1 MLKRLGVRWRLLL
14 AFFGVSAFAVLAAAA
29 GLYAFGQVGDVLER
43 ITARRVPAALAS
55 LELSRQAERIAAV
68 APALLAAT
76 SKAQHDQAS
85 GSIVAELEH
94 LEKLLAD
101 LKGSAVD
108 AATLADLEPAVRGL
122 HDSLDRLDAL
132 VARRIEVADR
142 KDNLIRRL
150 SGAAVTAQRLIGPGV
165 LVMDSKTAAWRR
177 AQAES
182 TKSADEKA
190 TATAALSQTIVSYL
204 PMQKAQLETSA
215 INDAL
220 LKAASAPAPADLQLL
235 SFPLLRSLATL
246 EELLPQ
252 LDSILR
258 QRLAIRVAEFRRL
271 TEGPGSILQARA
283 DELSIVADGEQL
295 LAENSTLSRRLT
307 TAVDGLVAA
316 ADRDIHNARGEALA
330 VQRLG
335 SGVLLGVVF
344 LSLVSSFLIVWLY
357 VDRKLLARLAAL
369 SDSMLAIAG
378 GNLRAPLPAPGDR
391 DEIGRMAEAL
401 TIFRDT
407 AVEVKEHNL
416 REVASA
422 RQRLIDAIESISEGF
437 SLYDA
442 EDRLVLCNSRFREL
456 YPGVADAVVPGTP
469 FAAIARTAAERHL
482 IRDAMGRVDAWLEQR
497 LALHREPPG
506 PYLQAQSDGR
516 WIQVSERKTQVGGTV
531 AVFTDVTEL
540 KHTEHALLAAQTRL
554 THLLSTSPS
563 VLYSFEAKGE
573 HAPTFVSDNVRELL
587 GYEPSEYLEGP
598 AFWLERVHPD
608 DLPRILPQYPRL
620 FETGRHGCEYR
631 FRRKDGT
638 YCWVRDEMRLS
649 RAESGDPLQVVGSWS
664 DITELKQAELAL
676 RQQTAF
682 VELLQA
688 VAVAA
693 NEALTVEQAMQFCLD
708 RVCAHT
714 AWSVGHV
721 HLLADDGTSELV
733 STSIWHLDRP
743 EHFAR
748 FREVTERIRFA
759 PGLGLPGRVLATGKP
774 AWITEI
780 DMDQN
785 FPRAEA
791 ATEIGIKAGSGFPV
805 LIGHEVVAILE
816 FFAEEALEPDEPL
829 LNVMA
834 HIGAQLGRVV
844 ERKRAEV
851 ALRQTKEQA
860 EEANQAK
867 SRFLAN
873 MSHELRTPLN
883 AIIGITEMLKEDA
896 EDESRDDV
904 LEPLQRIHRAGNH
917 LLDLINEILDLSKI
931 EAGKLELHP
940 EELNVAALIQDL
952 AKTAAPLVE
961 KNGNRLEVRCTA
973 DIARMYAD
981 PLRMRQVLLNLLS
994 NACKFTEKG
1003 TVTLEARREWQGDRE
1018 WLVVGVADTG
1028 IGITP
1033 EQRTRLFEEFSQAD
1047 SSTTRKYGGTG
1058 LGLAISRRLCRM
1070 MGGDIEVAS
1079 TPGQGSTFTVRLPAG
1094 VAPTVEAWPRMP
1106 EAVPRSAGTHTILV
1120 IDDEQTVRDLMR
1132 RFLAREGFDIV
1143 TASDGVQGLELAR
1156 ELKPALITLDVLM
1169 PGLDGWSVLQALK
1182 ADPALADI
1190 PVLML
1195 TILDE
1200 KNRGYALGA
1209 SEFVTKP
1216 IDRERMRAIL
1226 SRYRS
1231 AQTSRRILIIEDD
1244 KDMREWL
1251 YRLVLGEGWEA
1262 SEAENG
1268 RVGLARLAQVKP
1280 DLILLDLMMPEMDGF
1295 EFLAELRK
1303 SADFHSVPVIVV
1315 TAAELNQQD
1324 HERLNGGV
1332 LRVLQKELFARDELF
1347 AELQALIAAS
1357 LRCTGSEPQRGS
1369 G

>member
-1 MLKRLGVRWRLLL
+1 MLKRLSVRWRLLL

-29 GLYAFGQVGDVLER
+29 GLYAFGQLGDVLER

-76 SKAQHDQAS
+76 NTAQHNLVS
-85 GSIVAELEH
+85 GSIIAEVER

-108 AATLADLEPAVRGL
+108 AATLADLEPAVQGL

-132 VARRIEVADR
+132 VARRIEVANR
-142 KDNLIRRL
+142 KDKLIRRL
-150 SGAAVTAQRLIGPGV
+150 SVAAVTAQRLIGPGV
-165 LVMDSKTAAWRR
+165 LVLDSRTAAWRR

-182 TKSADEKA
+182 AKSAEEKV
-190 TATAALSQTIVSYL
+190 TATAALAQTIVSYL
-204 PMQKAQLETSA
+204 PMQKAQLETSV
-215 INDAL
+215 INDLL
-220 LKAASAPAPADLQLL
+220 LKAASALAPADLQFL
-235 SFPLLRSLATL
+235 SFSLQRSFATL

-252 LDSILR
+252 LDTILR

-271 TEGPGSILQARA
+271 AEGPDSILQARS
-283 DELSIVADGEQL
+283 DELSIVADGERL

-307 TAVDGLVAA
+307 AAVDGLVAA

-330 VQRLG
+330 VQHLG

-357 VDRKLLARLAAL
+357 VDRTLLARLTAL
-369 SDSMLAIAG
+369 SASMLAIAS
-378 GNLRAPLPAPGDR
+378 GNLRAPLPAPGNR
-391 DEIGRMAEAL
+391 DEIGKMAEAL

-407 AVEVKEHNL
+407 AVEVEEHNL

-422 RQRLIDAIESISEGF
+422 RQRLVDAIESISEGF

-442 EDRLVLCNSRFREL
+442 EDRLVLCNTRFREL
-456 YPGVADAVVPGTP
+456 YPDVADALVPGTP
-469 FAAIARTAAERHL
+469 FAAIARTVADRHL
-482 IRDAMGRVDAWLEQR
+482 IRDAVGRVEEWLDRR
-497 LALHREPPG
+497 LALHRNPPG
-506 PYLQAQSDGR
+506 PHLQAQSDGR
-516 WIQVSERKTQVGGTV
+516 WIQVNERKTQVGGTV

-540 KHTEHALLAAQTRL
+540 KHTEQALLAAQTRL
-554 THLLSTSPS
+554 THLMSTSPS

-573 HAPTFVSDNVRELL
+573 YAPTFVSENVRELL

-620 FETGRHGCEYR
+620 FERGRHGCEYR

-664 DITELKQAELAL
+664 DITDLKQAELAL

-693 NEALTVEQAMQFCLD
+693 NEALTVEEAMQFCLD
-708 RVCAHT
+708 RVCAYT
-714 AWSVGHV
+714 AWSVGNV
-721 HLLADDGTSELV
+721 HLLAEDGIGDLV
-733 STSIWHLDRP
+733 PTTIWHLDHP
-743 EHFAR
+743 ERFAK
-748 FREVTERIRFA
+748 FRAVTEKIRFA
-759 PGLGLPGRVLATGKP
+759 PGVGLPGRVLATGKP

-780 DMDQN
+780 DMDHN

-791 ATEIGIKAGSGFPV
+791 AREIGIKAGSGFPV
-805 LIGHEVVAILE
+805 LIGHEVVAVLE
-816 FFAEEALEPDEPL
+816 FFADEALEPDEPL

-851 ALRQTKEQA
+851 ALRQAKEQA

-883 AIIGITEMLKEDA
+883 AIIGITEMLRDDA

-940 EELNVAALIQDL
+940 EELNVAALIEDL
-952 AKTAAPLVE
+952 AKTAAPLAE
-961 KNGNRLEVRCTA
+961 RNGNRLDVRCAA
-973 DIARMYAD
+973 DIARIYAD

-1003 TVTLEARREWQGDRE
+1003 TVTLDASREWQGDNE
-1018 WLVVGVADTG
+1018 WLVVSVADTG
-1028 IGITP
+1028 IGMTP

-1058 LGLAISRRLCRM
+1058 LGLAISRRLCRG
-1070 MGGDIEVAS
+1070 MGGDIEVKSA
-1079 TPGQGSTFTVRLPAG
+1079 PGQGSIFTVRLPAG
-1094 VAPTVEAWPRMP
+1094 SAPAIEAWPRMT
-1106 EAVPRSAGTHTILV
+1106 EAVPRSAGTQTILV
-1120 IDDEQTVRDLMR
+1120 IDDDQTVRDFMR

-1143 TASDGVQGLELAR
+1143 TARDGLEGLALAR
-1156 ELKPALITLDVLM
+1156 EINPALITLDVLM

-1182 ADPALADI
+1182 ADPVLADI

-1209 SEFVTKP
+1209 SEFMTKP

-1226 SRYRS
+1226 SRYRG
-1231 AQTSRRILIIEDD
+1231 AGQRILIIEDD
-1244 KDMREWL
+1244 RDVRQWL
-1251 YRLVLGEGWEA
+1251 CHLVLSEGWQA

-1268 RVGLARLAQVKP
+1268 RIGLACLAEVRP

-1303 SADFHSVPVIVV
+1303 SADFRNVPVIVV
-1315 TAAELNQQD
+1315 TGAELSQED

-1332 LRVLQKELFARDELF
+1332 LSVLQKRLFAREELL
-1347 AELQALIAAS
+1347 AELQALIRAS
-1357 LRCTGSEPQRGS
+1357 LRCTRSESQGRG

>member
-1 MLKRLGVRWRLLL
+1 MLERLGVRWRLLL

-29 GLYAFGQVGDVLER
+29 GLYAFGQVGDALER

-76 SKAQHDQAS
+76 SKAQHNQVS
-85 GSIVAELEH
+85 SSIAADLKH
-94 LEKLLAD
+94 LEKLLGKV
-101 LKGSAVD
+101 KGSAVD
-108 AATLADLEPAVRGL
+108 AVTLADLEPAVRGL

-132 VARRIEVADR
+132 VARRIELADR
-142 KDNLIRRL
+142 KDKLIQRL
-150 SGAAVTAQRLIGPGV
+150 SVAAVTAQRLIGPGV

-177 AQAES
+177 AEAES
-182 TKSADEKA
+182 AKGADAKA
-190 TATAALSQTIVSYL
+190 TATTALAQTIVSYL
-204 PMQKAQLETSA
+204 PMQKAQLEVSA
-215 INDAL
+215 INNTL
-220 LKAASAPAPADLQLL
+220 LGAGSAPTPADVQLL
-235 SFPLLRSLATL
+235 SFPLQRSLATL

-258 QRLAIRVAEFRRL
+258 QRLALRVAEFRRL
-271 TEGPGSILQARA
+271 AGGPGSILQART
-283 DELSIVADGEQL
+283 DELSIVADGERL

-307 TAVDGLVAA
+307 AAVDALVIA
-316 ADRDIHNARGEALA
+316 ADHDIHNAGGEALA
-330 VQRLG
+330 VQRFG
-335 SGVLLGVVF
+335 SAVLLGVVF

-357 VDRKLLARLAAL
+357 VDRKLIARLTAL

-378 GNLRAPLPAPGDR
+378 GKLRAPLPASGGR

-401 TIFRDT
+401 AIFQDT
-407 AVEVKEHNL
+407 AIEVEEHNL

-442 EDRLVLCNSRFREL
+442 EDRLVLCNTRFREL
-456 YPGVADAVVPGTP
+456 YPGIEDSLQPGTR
-469 FAAIARTAAERHL
+469 FSTIARTAADRHL
-482 IRDAMGRVDAWLEQR
+482 IRDAMGRVEEWLERR
-497 LALHREPPG
+497 LALHRDPPG
-506 PYLQAQSDGR
+506 PHLQAQSDGR
-516 WIQVSERKTQVGGTV
+516 WIQVNERKTQVGGTV
-531 AVFTDVTEL
+531 GVFTDVTEL
-540 KHTEHALLAAQTRL
+540 KQTEQALLAAQARL
-554 THLLSTSPS
+554 RHLLSTSPS

-573 HAPTFVSDNVRELL
+573 YAPTFVSDNVRELL

-598 AFWLERVHPD
+598 AFWLEQVHPD

-631 FRRKDGT
+631 FRRKDST

-664 DITELKQAELAL
+664 DITELKQAEFAL
-676 RQQTAF
+676 RQQTSF

-693 NEALTVEQAMQFCLD
+693 NEALTVEEAMQFCLD

-721 HLLADDGTSELV
+721 HLLADDGTGELV
-733 STSIWHLDRP
+733 PTSIWHFDRP
-743 EHFAR
+743 ERFAR
-748 FREVTERIRFA
+748 FREVTENLRFA
-759 PGLGLPGRVLATGKP
+759 PGVGLPGRVLATGKP
-774 AWITEI
+774 AWITES
-780 DMDQN
+780 DMDQS
-785 FPRAEA
+785 FPRKEVARES
-791 ATEIGIKAGSGFPV
+791 GIKAGSGFPV
-805 LIGHEVVAILE
+805 LIGHEVVAVLE
-816 FFAEEALEPDEPL
+816 FFADEALEPDEPL

-851 ALRQTKEQA
+851 ALRQAKEQA

-883 AIIGITEMLKEDA
+883 AIIGITEMLEDDA
-896 EDESRDDV
+896 EDDRREDV
-904 LEPLQRIHRAGNH
+904 LEPLQRIHRAGSH

-940 EELNVAALIQDL
+940 EVLNVAALIQEL
-952 AKTAAPLVE
+952 AKTAAPLAE
-961 KNGNRLEVRCTA
+961 RNANRLEVRCAA
-973 DIARMYAD
+973 DIGRIHAD
-981 PLRMRQVLLNLLS
+981 PLRMRQVLLNLMS
-994 NACKFTEKG
+994 NACKFTENG
-1003 TVTLEARREWQGDRE
+1003 VVTLDARREGQGDRQ
-1018 WLVVGVADTG
+1018 WLVVSVTDTG
-1028 IGITP
+1028 IGMTP
-1033 EQRTRLFEEFSQAD
+1033 EQTIRLFEEFSQAD

-1058 LGLAISRRLCRM
+1058 LGLAISRRLCRL
-1070 MGGDIEVAS
+1070 MGGDVEVESAA
-1079 TPGQGSTFTVRLPAG
+1079 GQGSVFTVRLPAG
-1094 VAPTVEAWPRMP
+1094 GAFTADALPQVTEP
-1106 EAVPRSAGTHTILV
+1106 VPRSTATQTILV
-1120 IDDEQTVRDLMR
+1120 IDDDQTVRDFMR

-1143 TASDGVQGLELAR
+1143 TARDGLEGLALAR
-1156 ELKPALITLDVLM
+1156 ELKPTLITLDVLM

-1182 ADPALADI
+1182 ADPALVDI

-1209 SEFVTKP
+1209 SEFITKP

-1231 AQTSRRILIIEDD
+1231 AWTGQRILIIEDD
-1244 KDMREWL
+1244 KDVREWL
-1251 YRLVLGEGWEA
+1251 GQLVRGEGWQV

-1268 RVGLARLAQVKP
+1268 RVGLRRLAEVKP

-1303 SADFHSVPVIVV
+1303 GAEFHDIPVIVV
-1315 TAAELNQQD
+1315 TGAELSRED

-1332 LRVLQKELFARDELF
+1332 LSVVQKGLFAREELL
-1347 AELQALIAAS
+1347 AELQALIGAS
-1357 LRCTGSEPQRGS
+1357 LRCTGSEPQGRNG
-1369 G
+1369 